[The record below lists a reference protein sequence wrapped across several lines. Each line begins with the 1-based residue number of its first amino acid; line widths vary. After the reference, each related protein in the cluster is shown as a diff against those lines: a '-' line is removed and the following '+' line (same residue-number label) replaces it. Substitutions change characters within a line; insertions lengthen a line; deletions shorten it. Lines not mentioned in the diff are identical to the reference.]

1 MRDLRETEL
10 TDVSGAGR
18 TYGEVC
24 PPVREKGNN
33 GWGNGGD
40 DGVPNRHNEK
50 FDGVDEDR
58 R

>member
-1 MRDLRETEL
+1 MRTLTESEL
-10 TDVSGAGR
+10 QVVVGAG
-18 TYGEVC
+18 YSC
-24 PPVREKGNN
+24 PSTKEKGNN

-40 DGVPNRHNEK
+40 DGVPNRHNDK